1 MSDCI
6 FCKIA
11 NKEIKTDI
19 IYEDKDSMAFFDK
32 NPKAPLHILIIPKKH
47 IPSVDNLSKKDENL
61 MGHLILVAKKVAK
74 MFPQAS
80 NGYKL
85 VINVGPGGGQVINH
99 IHVHLLAGENIVM
112 P

>member
-1 MSDCI
+1 MEDCI

-11 NKEIKTDI
+11 NKEIPANI
-19 IYEDKDSMAFFDK
+19 IYEDKSSVAFFDK

-47 IPSVDNLSKKDENL
+47 IPSVNDLSESDQNLI
-61 MGHLILVAKKVAK
+61 GHLILVAKKLAQ
-74 MFPQAS
+74 MFPQAH

-85 VINVGPGGGQVINH
+85 VINVGPGGGQIVKHLH
-99 IHVHLLAGENIVM
+99 IHLLAGEGIEM